1 MIHLILSLNR
11 NKYNNNSISKLC
23 YKYFDINM
31 NTTIIITKLKTIHWT
46 MLEHGIRN
54 GLYVLWNKQK

>member
-11 NKYNNNSISKLC
+11 NKYNNNSISKLW

-31 NTTIIITKLKTIHWT
+31 NTTILITKLKTIHWT
-46 MLEHGIRN
+46 MLEHGIIN
-54 GLYVLWNKQK
+54 DLYVLWNKQ